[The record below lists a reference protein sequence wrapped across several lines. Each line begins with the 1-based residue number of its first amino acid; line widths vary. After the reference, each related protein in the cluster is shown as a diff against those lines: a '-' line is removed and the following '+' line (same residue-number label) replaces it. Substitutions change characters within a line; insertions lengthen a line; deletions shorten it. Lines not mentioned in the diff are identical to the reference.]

1 MSSTLKEYRRQAK
14 AEAIEKRSQSGQLQP
29 HPAPSPPVS
38 EYHSTASVDGETEIG
53 DSASQVNQ
61 LYFFMNQIANGT
73 KRSSTCFLKYRSP
86 ITWYRQVQRQIVRF
100 QSEHR
105 FCFHDYRNKT
115 CDSLKNMLF
124 TSKNAENLIFATP
137 SEGSGFLKSGMFRL
151 IAHYRPMISP

>member
-61 LYFFMNQIANGT
+61 FVTFYCTAIDGVCVGYFFVVFLYFDKI
-73 KRSSTCFLKYRSP
+73 
-86 ITWYRQVQRQIVRF
+86 
-100 QSEHR
+100 
-105 FCFHDYRNKT
+105 
-115 CDSLKNMLF
+115 
-124 TSKNAENLIFATP
+124 
-137 SEGSGFLKSGMFRL
+137 
-151 IAHYRPMISP
+151 